1 MLGQP
6 ASSQTVCSP
15 SRLTRLLSSRNSG
28 PILAFVLIQD
38 GFFSI
43 GVWLLRTSSRSSFR
57 PSGTSVTAVTLRFAR
72 ACAGSRR
79 IRPNAGER
87 GREVPQPVGHDLVLR
102 GARPRGGFGVAARLA
117 QRAGPVVVTRPHAG
131 RGGRVELRQRALLD
145 ALGAHGVPHPRG
157 PAQQRV

>member
-15 SRLTRLLSSRNSG
+15 SRLTRPLSSRNSG

-79 IRPNAGER
+79 IGVGAGGR
-87 GREVPQPVGHDLVLR
+87 GREVPQPVGRPLVPRRARPLR
-102 GARPRGGFGVAARLA
+102 GLRVAAGLA
-117 QRAGPVVVTRPHAG
+117 QPAGPVVVVLPHAG
-131 RGGRVELRQRALLD
+131 GRRR
-145 ALGAHGVPHPRG
+145 
-157 PAQQRV
+157 